1 MATVSYG
8 SVRVICRASQVPTI
22 AAQLASQVGRWQTL
36 AAAFSWDDAFFVLHA
51 LEARRRC
58 SLDELCAEVIWSPE
72 PTRKQRGHVLS
83 VIRDIQ
89 RTCCRFGLPA
99 YALVSMTAERG
110 KLVYLAGWQLD
121 EFLQTLDQVAADRES
136 LLSQ

>member
-8 SVRVICRASQVPTI
+8 AIRVICRASQVPTI
-22 AAQLASQVGRWQTL
+22 AAQVASQVGRWQTL
-36 AAAFSWDDAFFVLHA
+36 AASFAWDDAFFVLHA
-51 LEARRRC
+51 LEGRRRC
-58 SLDELCAEVIWSPE
+58 SLDELCAAVIWSPE
-72 PTRKQRGHVLS
+72 PIRKQRGHVLS
-83 VIRDIQ
+83 VIRDMQ

-110 KLVYLAGWQLD
+110 KLVYLAGLQLD
-121 EFLQTLDQVAADRES
+121 EFLQTLDQVADDRER